1 MNRENPSIGIV
12 LPALNERNNIIRL
25 IDSLNK
31 EFNTYRLDI
40 LVIDDN
46 STDGTKEAIALRSNE
61 DSNLRLIERF
71 DRKGLASAIKE
82 GILNSY
88 NDFIVVMDSDGQHKA
103 ENIKPA
109 LKKIINENLDIV
121 VGSRFTDDS
130 SISGLSKRRTNGSL
144 LANKMARLSLD
155 KKHSHLSD
163 YMSGF
168 LILRNSNHVIQIVK
182 QIEVKGF
189 KFLYEFLSTGGKT
202 ISSGEVPLDFEERQY
217 GESKLDLPIVW
228 DFIISL
234 AYGLTFKAIPRR
246 AISFGLVGCIG
257 ILVQFVS
264 FNLFKNA
271 LGSSFETGLIAS
283 VFIAAAS
290 NFCINNILTFRFES
304 LHGMDFLKGFI
315 QYLLVISLPVALN
328 ISVANLVYKE
338 LVSDTYAAQTAGILV
353 AYIWN
358 YVATSKFI
366 WKVAGN

>member
-1 MNRENPSIGIV
+1 MNKENPSISII
-12 LPALNERNNIIRL
+12 LPALNERDNIVRL

-31 EFNTYRLDI
+31 ELNEFKLDI

-88 NDFIVVMDSDGQHKA
+88 NDYIVVMDSDGQHKA
-103 ENIKPA
+103 ENVKSA
-109 LKKIINENLDIV
+109 LKKIINESLDIV
-121 VGSRFTDDS
+121 VGSRFMDDS
-130 SISGLSKRRTNGSL
+130 SVRGLSKRRTNGSL
-144 LANKMARLSLD
+144 LANKIARLSLD

-168 LILRNSNHVIQIVK
+168 FILKNTSHVNEVAK
-182 QIEVKGF
+182 RIEVKGF

-202 ISSGEVPLDFEERQY
+202 ISCGDVPLDFEERQY
-217 GESKLDLPIVW
+217 GESKLNIPIVW
-228 DFIISL
+228 DFVISL
-234 AYGLTFKAIPRR
+234 AYGFTFKIIPRR

-257 ILVQFVS
+257 VLVQLIS
-264 FNLFKNA
+264 FHALENA
-271 LGSSFETGLIAS
+271 LGSSFEARLIAS

-338 LVSDTYAAQTAGILV
+338 LISNTNTAQLAGIIV

-366 WKVAGN
+366 WKVAGS